1 MADCETPEPYPR
13 YSASFSDQSEVS
25 LPGPLKQ
32 LRIASLTPETQ
43 HSVRQRPLKRS
54 KPARNHEGRKL
65 IQAKKSVNDAGFGF
79 GVDFPTSGPNSV
91 YYGPADLCVKD
102 SQQMAAIF
110 LTSAKSVKAKYNV
123 VDSVLAKDSLQ
134 VLKLLEGIPVHI
146 LPAVRRRAEIVKE
159 TLEMRYSWLERTAL
173 ALLQDQQAHPGLD
186 CCYNPLQVLRNRVTR
201 KKLHHPMPPASPNP
215 LPCDAFS
222 SHRHQG
228 GKPWKMLWGIDLNEL
243 VADFAWRRVHWAEL
257 RNAKGGL
264 WFPEAAAERQTPPR
278 HLRVSQKLHDKL
290 WNDSDSEKRDDS
302 FLLDIPFERAKELR
316 GKNWKEKAKRLYG
329 LLSTS
334 AVDLRALGEPYH
346 VPLKSLDGLS
356 AVRIARVG
364 RSLSADETTQL
375 YQFVFGGD
383 IEKNGSGANMS
394 NGNFHE
400 RNLPP
405 PQIIIG
411 DGNSSQQLNLDVLE
425 EDETKHTN
433 GKNGEPSETVE
444 KVNNIYFGSAHLKLL
459 VQHLERSPGTTS
471 SSSVE
476 AGPLQQS
483 TYPDETQLRA
493 TAKALEYL
501 GAASFL
507 ECHFLEAVYPQLLE
521 STSNRLDMLL
531 QEDTRHLL
539 RSINQV
545 HTGLLPA
552 RENLYK
558 GFIEEAKSITHLAN
572 DECAV
577 KIDNLLSATDRS
589 YGELNTSLIMELRK
603 TNERLERLNRSL
615 FSGVIGNSAIV
626 DESTRIYDIGNH
638 TFLYC
643 ALENSIVVLLRLVW
657 IGVNILKP
665 VFIFFK
671 ILWKLVTVI
680 FK

>member
-1 MADCETPEPYPR
+1 
-13 YSASFSDQSEVS
+13 
-25 LPGPLKQ
+25 
-32 LRIASLTPETQ
+32 
-43 HSVRQRPLKRS
+43 
-54 KPARNHEGRKL
+54 
-65 IQAKKSVNDAGFGF
+65 
-79 GVDFPTSGPNSV
+79 
-91 YYGPADLCVKD
+91 
-102 SQQMAAIF
+102 MAAIF

-123 VDSVLAKDSLQ
+123 VDSVLSKDSLQ

-264 WFPEAAAERQTPPR
+264 WFPEAAAERQTPPK

-364 RSLSADETTQL
+364 QIAFWQTKLLSCTKI
-375 YQFVFGGD
+375 Y
-383 IEKNGSGANMS
+383 
-394 NGNFHE
+394 
-400 RNLPP
+400 PP

-493 TAKALEYL
+493 TARALEYL

-626 DESTRIYDIGNH
+626 DEFHPHIRYRQPHVS
-638 TFLYC
+638 
-643 ALENSIVVLLRLVW
+643 LLCL
-657 IGVNILKP
+657 GK
-665 VFIFFK
+665 
-671 ILWKLVTVI
+671 
-680 FK
+680 